1 MNNDEENYSQ
11 KQNQKGQQSSKEDEF
26 AIKLSPNGPILNLI
40 DKKKID
46 ITQIP
51 DALKIMENQIKM
63 FINFIDEKEKLSR
76 KNLEQQVFFIS

>member
-26 AIKLSPNGPILNLI
+26 AIKLSHNGPILNLI